1 MDFNSKDYIKHYTP
15 DMDYDE
21 VVIKSPVPVILD
33 FYADWCGP
41 CQLLTPT
48 LVKAVEQAKGK
59 FILIKV
65 NVDENPDLAE
75 KFEIEGIPFV
85 VLMKEGK
92 RIAEFS
98 GNNVAKLNDMI
109 TKV

>member
-1 MDFNSKDYIKHYTP
+1 MSFNVKDFIIHYTP
-15 DMDYDE
+15 EMVYDE
-21 VVIKSPVPVILD
+21 VVTKSFVPVILD

-41 CQLLTPT
+41 CQLLTPN
-48 LVKAVEQAKGK
+48 LEKAVEQGKGK
-59 FILIKV
+59 FILVKV

-75 KFEIEGIPFV
+75 QFEIEGIPFV
-85 VLMKEGK
+85 VLVKEGK

-98 GNNVAKLNDMI
+98 GNNLVKLNDMI